1 MVVRNLTR
9 FLRRLVEGENR
20 STSQADYE
28 DTRPSHA
35 YSEPFDIA
43 GKALEDQFVES
54 IAIADPSDIDANE
67 LSDVA
72 AVSTSSQPT
81 EVACGA
87 ITVPASPDNSDDEI
101 KDEIKS
107 EISLAEYIRSK
118 NASTRLNNCSRSDYL
133 VTTSLRAALSD
144 REAVQRECLKLD
156 NFGKGTLNELNA
168 LLDAAALAFEKD
180 GDTIAKTPP
189 DETGFQFICQLFDH
203 VSLAELCAVQP
214 VSVRLVNGIAGYS
227 SKDAAAGHLFSDW
240 HSVRQDLRG
249 QKNMG
254 AKSIQELHELC
265 LAFIQKCLSRNGV
278 SEEASAAIACSILE
292 QGSLSAELGEIAATA
307 LSDAAPFSIDSLVEE
322 EVKSP
327 DTLSDQLLSLLDE
340 RSQAVVRRRFGF
352 TELGAETLEQIAQ
365 SYGVT
370 RERIRQLEAK
380 ALRKLRIYGK
390 SLPIRAALLE
400 YGEDLWLPLA
410 GPKGFVNQADASDLS
425 RIPASFKLLFDIA
438 EWQLDGWLDE
448 HARKWGKGWVARDTD
463 VDALDAA
470 SREIADAINGKSLP
484 RPILPNVAKFNVQQF
499 EVAIHLQLGLECEG
513 SYILPQGVG
522 QRTARRAAR
531 LHGSFQTAMVP
542 YTSREL
548 SSVLAESSRKDGVSS
563 RYAAVLA
570 TRYPHLFIEADDD
583 EWFAVGTPA
592 ACASAGPIVSATTET
607 GPEGAEAEGITMA
620 SFLADILSRNGPLR
634 LSDLQTEA
642 LKTLP
647 ADRSPA
653 SIGPSLLMHRE
664 IFDRALPGVYALRE
678 AVPLGSDLLEK
689 SPPYLL
695 NPEQARLFALGRRA
709 GEPWG
714 AYTLWT
720 TEAEYALCRW
730 ARLNAEP
737 ALLDS
742 LLAVASFDLWPI
754 DPTDKEEWKA
764 FAHEK
769 ERAFQL
775 HFQPRAEVGYALPK
789 ADRLLAACLEARH
802 GNHFDWMVGNRV
814 LNKMA
819 DSHVSAGLIV
829 LMCALGALRIDPVA
843 NWQMPQKCGPKL
855 EELVS
860 RLSTELH
867 DRGQLSWNS
876 ELGRQI
882 LGEVDVTDVV
892 AGSWIDL
899 PLLNAMLSS
908 APVED
913 DEDTEIDLEE
923 LNRLI
928 AIEVGSIGW
937 QAEDVASA
945 PSQDRETSVGSGYR
959 AIEVGRAKIMSDQ
972 EGEWSLDDMM
982 DHSGD

>member
-1 MVVRNLTR
+1 MIVRNFTR
-9 FLRRLVEGENR
+9 FLKRLVEGENR
-20 STSQADYE
+20 SNPKVRYKELQ
-28 DTRPSHA
+28 PSNIS
-35 YSEPFDIA
+35 SEPVEIA
-43 GKALEDQFVES
+43 SEELDDQFVDS
-54 IAIADPSDIDANE
+54 IAIVTPSDFDLDK

-72 AVSTSSQPT
+72 AASNSSQPADAAY
-81 EVACGA
+81 VASTVHDGKNKSDEE
-87 ITVPASPDNSDDEI
+87 ITSQIRYDVSL
-101 KDEIKS
+101 S
-107 EISLAEYIRSK
+107 EFVLSK
-118 NASTRLNNCSRSDYL
+118 NSSTRLNNCSHSDYF
-133 VTTSLRAALSD
+133 VTTSLRAALLD

-156 NFGKGTLNELNA
+156 NFGKRTLTELNA
-168 LLDAAALAFEKD
+168 LLDAAALSFGVES
-180 GDTIAKTPP
+180 DTIAKTPP
-189 DETGFQFICQLFDH
+189 DKTVFQFICQLFDG

-214 VSVRLVNGIAGYS
+214 VSARLANGIAGYR
-227 SKDAAAGHLFSDW
+227 SKDTAAGHLFADW
-240 HSVRQDLRG
+240 RSVREDLRG

-265 LAFIQKCLSRNGV
+265 LDFIKKCLSRNGV
-278 SEEASAAIACSILE
+278 PEEASGAIACSILE
-292 QGSLSAELGEIAATA
+292 QGSLSAELGDIATAA
-307 LSDAAPFSIDSLVEE
+307 LSDAAPFSIGSLVDEQ
-322 EVKSP
+322 VKSP
-327 DTLSDQLLSLLDE
+327 DTLADQLLSLLDE
-340 RSQAVVRRRFGF
+340 RSQDVVRRRFGF
-352 TELGAETLEQIAQ
+352 TELGAETLEHIGQ

-390 SLPIRAALLE
+390 SLPIRTALLE
-400 YGEDLWLPLA
+400 NGEELWLSLA
-410 GPKGFVNQADASDLS
+410 GPKGFVNQADISDVSL
-425 RIPASFKLLFDIA
+425 IPASFRLLFDIA

-463 VDALDAA
+463 MVALDAA
-470 SREIADAINGKSLP
+470 SRVIADAIRGKPLP
-484 RPILPNVAKFNVQQF
+484 RPIPPDVTNFNTHQF
-499 EVAIHLQLGLECEG
+499 EVTINLQQDLECEG
-513 SYILPQGVG
+513 SYVLPQGVG

-531 LHGSFQTAMVP
+531 LHGSFKTAMDP

-548 SSVLAESSRKDGVSS
+548 SSVLAESSRKDSVSS

-570 TRYPHLFIEADDD
+570 TRYPHLFIESDDD

-592 ACASAGPIVSATTET
+592 ACAPAGPIASATTET
-607 GPEGAEAEGITMA
+607 GPEGVEAEGITMA
-620 SFLADILSRNGPLR
+620 SFLADILRRNGPLR
-634 LSDLQTEA
+634 LSDLQTQA

-754 DPTDKEEWKA
+754 DSAIKEEWQA

-829 LMCALGALRIDPVA
+829 LMCALGALQIDPVA

-855 EELVS
+855 EELIS

-867 DRGQLSWNS
+867 DQGQLSWNS

-882 LGEVDVTDVV
+882 LGEVDVTAEV

-899 PLLNAMLSS
+899 PLLSAMLSS

-913 DEDTEIDLEE
+913 GEDTEFDIEE

-945 PSQDRETSVGSGYR
+945 PSQDREAAIGSGYR

-972 EGEWSLDDMM
+972 EGEWSLDGMM